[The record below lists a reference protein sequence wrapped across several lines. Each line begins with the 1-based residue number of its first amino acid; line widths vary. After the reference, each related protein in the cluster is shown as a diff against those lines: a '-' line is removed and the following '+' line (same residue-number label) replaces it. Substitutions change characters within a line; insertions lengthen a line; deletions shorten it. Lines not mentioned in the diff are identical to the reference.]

1 MFDPEIVVE
10 FRNDLF
16 REPNH
21 DLVDLQLMV
30 DAWSKYGCYGANSDL
45 LGEPLHDLVHL
56 QLRVDAW
63 SRYGC

>member
-30 DAWSKYGCYGANSDL
+30 DA
-45 LGEPLHDLVHL
+45 
-56 QLRVDAW
+56 
-63 SRYGC
+63 